1 MPELLGSLI
10 DDGWEMAV
18 KVRDDDQ
25 RVWLLFRAED
35 DVVREV
41 FVVALNE
48 DQLVLVKARGR
59 LERVLARVL
68 REGDRGGWAWH
79 RSS

>member
-1 MPELLGSLI
+1 
-10 DDGWEMAV
+10 
-18 KVRDDDQ
+18 VRDDDQ

-59 LERVLARVL
+59 LECVLARVL